1 MEFKNLKIEIFLKSS
16 VAINPKKGAFDSVL
30 ALLYF
35 NEMKNNKTFNGDYAQ
50 ELPFLKK
57 SKCGVYHTSF
67 PILNDVQ
74 YYDKDIMIKKFDHD
88 FYAKFGLLS
97 KNTGKSVT
105 VKDTTGGALKNSLF
119 SIEKIGAKSITYY
132 VCGDE
137 TVIRRLLSKLRF
149 LGKKSSLGWG
159 EIERIELA
167 QTYEDFSIQR
177 SGKLMRNVP
186 VDNSFN
192 LKSDKISLFRLT
204 HPYWKKS
211 DLKECIV
218 P

>member
-1 MEFKNLKIEIFLKSS
+1 MKFQNMKIEIFLKGS
-16 VAINPKKGAFDSVL
+16 VAINPKKAAFDSVL

-35 NEMKNNKTFNGDYAQ
+35 NDMKNKKTFNGDYTQ
-50 ELPFLKK
+50 DLPFLKK

-74 YYDKDIMIKKFDHD
+74 YYDKEVLIKKFDHD
-88 FYAKFGLLS
+88 IYAKYGLLS
-97 KNTGKSVT
+97 KNTGKSVSI
-105 VKDTTGGALKNSLF
+105 KDTTGGALKNSLF
-119 SIEKIGAKSITYY
+119 SIEKIGVKSITYY
-132 VCGDE
+132 VSGDE
-137 TVIRRLLSKLRF
+137 SEIRRLLSKLRF

-167 QTYEDFSIQR
+167 ETYEDFSIEKG
-177 SGKLMRNVP
+177 GKLMRNIP
-186 VDNSFN
+186 VNNSFG
-192 LKSDKISLFRLT
+192 LKSDKVSLFRLT